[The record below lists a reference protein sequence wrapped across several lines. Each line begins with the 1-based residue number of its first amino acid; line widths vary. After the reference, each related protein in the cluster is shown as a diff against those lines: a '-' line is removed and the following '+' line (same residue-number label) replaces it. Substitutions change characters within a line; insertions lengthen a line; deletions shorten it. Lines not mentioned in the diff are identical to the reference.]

1 MQTKECPIT
10 GDSKHDDLFHKQ
22 MILAYNQFK
31 CKENLA
37 YRQVTD
43 LNKINK

>member
-10 GDSKHDDLFHKQ
+10 TDSKHDDLFHNQ

-31 CKENLA
+31 CKENIT
-37 YRQVTD
+37 YRQVID
-43 LNKINK
+43 LNKRSK